1 MTVRTTAAPDR
12 AARFE
17 WSVWF
22 ALLALVTIALLAI
35 RDRINEAHVA
45 LAYLLVVQGASARR
59 GRTLGIWLALVAF
72 VNFDVFF
79 IPPFGTLAIQNP
91 VNWLALLAF
100 LATSML
106 SAELIYRAQA
116 ERAVALEEAHRAKD
130 AVLASVSHDLRT
142 PLTTIKG
149 LAHEI
154 AEAGDDRALVIEEE
168 ADRLTALVAQLLDLS
183 RLASGTTV
191 VNAQPNE
198 AEDLLGAAAQQVAG
212 RLNGRELVIRV
223 SPDDGLLFGRFDFS
237 QTLRAL
243 VNLIENAAKFSP
255 DGAPIEVS
263 AAREDSWL
271 VFTVADRGSGVPAS
285 DRERIF
291 EPFYRRAGSEPDVS
305 GAGLGLSIARG
316 VVQAQ
321 GGDVRVVD
329 RPGGGSVFSIRLPA
343 IASRDLARLADEPR

>member
-1 MTVRTTAAPDR
+1 VPAR
-12 AARFE
+12 AATDRTLAVE
-17 WSVWF
+17 WTVWF
-22 ALLALVTIALLAI
+22 AFLALVTIGLIAI

-59 GRTLGIWLALVAF
+59 GRRIGVALALAAF
-72 VNFDVFF
+72 LCFDLFF
-79 IPPFGTLAIQNP
+79 IPPFGTLTIQNP
-91 VNWLALLAF
+91 LNWLALLAF
-100 LATSML
+100 LATSLL

-116 ERAVALEEAHRAKD
+116 ERAAALEVAHQAKD

-149 LAHEI
+149 IAHEI
-154 AEAGDDRALVIEEE
+154 AEGGDDRALVIEEE

-183 RLASGTTV
+183 RLANGSAAV
-191 VNAQPNE
+191 DVQPNE
-198 AEDLLGAAAQQVAG
+198 AEDLLGAAAQRVSG
-212 RLNGRELVIRV
+212 RLNGHELVIRV

-255 DGAPIEVS
+255 EGAPIEV
-263 AAREDSWL
+263 AAGRESTWL
-271 VFTVADRGSGVPAS
+271 VFSVADRGSGVPAS

-291 EPFYRRAGSEPDVS
+291 EPFYRRAGSQPDVS

-316 VVQAQ
+316 IVQAQ
-321 GGDVRVVD
+321 GGDVTLAD
-329 RPGGGSVFSIRLPA
+329 RAGGGSVFSIRLPA
-343 IASRDLARLADEPR
+343 IASSDLVRLGDEPR

>member
-1 MTVRTTAAPDR
+1 MRTTAATDR
-12 AARFE
+12 AARVE
-17 WSVWF
+17 WAVWF
-22 ALLALVTIALLAI
+22 ALLAAVTIGLIAV
-35 RDRINEAHVA
+35 RDHINEAHVA
-45 LAYLLVVQGASARR
+45 LAYLLIVQGASARR
-59 GRTLGIWLALVAF
+59 GRRLGLALAILAF
-72 VNFDVFF
+72 VDFDIFF

-91 VNWLALLAF
+91 LNWLVLLAF

-116 ERAVALEEAHRAKD
+116 DRAVALEEAHRAKD

-154 AEAGDDRALVIEEE
+154 AETGDDRALVIEEE
-168 ADRLTALVAQLLDLS
+168 ADRLTALVGQLLDLS
-183 RLASGTTV
+183 RLASGTTI

-212 RLNGRELVIRV
+212 RLKGRELIIRV

-255 DGAPIEVS
+255 DGAPVEVS
-263 AAREDSWL
+263 AAREESWL
-271 VFTVADRGSGVPAS
+271 VFTVADRGGGVPAS

-291 EPFYRRAGSEPDVS
+291 EPFYRRTGSEPDVS

-316 VVQAQ
+316 VIQAQ
-321 GGDVRVVD
+321 GGDVSVAD
-329 RPGGGSVFSIRLPA
+329 RPGGGSVFSIRVPG
-343 IASRDLARLADEPR
+343 IASRDLAKLGDGGR

>member
-1 MTVRTTAAPDR
+1 MVRAKRTAR
-12 AARFE
+12 IEWAA
-17 WSVWF
+17 WF
-22 ALLALVTIALLAI
+22 AILAAVTVGLIAI

-59 GRTLGIWLALVAF
+59 GRRIGVALALASFLCFDAF
-72 VNFDVFF
+72 FL
-79 IPPFGTLAIQNP
+79 PPYGTLVIQNP
-91 VNWLALLAF
+91 LNWLALLAF
-100 LATSML
+100 LATSFV

-116 ERAVALEEAHRAKD
+116 DRSAALEEAHRAKD
-130 AVLASVSHDLRT
+130 VVLASVSHDLRT

-149 LAHEI
+149 IAHEI
-154 AEAGDDRALVIEEE
+154 SETGDDRGLAIEEE
-168 ADRLTALVAQLLDLS
+168 ADRLTSLVGQLLDMS

-191 VNAQPNE
+191 VDAQPNE

-212 RLNGRELVIRV
+212 RLDGRELVIRV
-223 SPDDGLLFGRFDFS
+223 SGDDGLLFGRFDFS

-255 DGAPIEVS
+255 DGTPIEIT
-263 AAREDSWL
+263 AGREGAWL
-271 VFTVADRGSGVPAS
+271 VFSVADRGSGVPAS

-291 EPFYRRAGSEPDVS
+291 EPFYRRAGSQPDVS

-321 GGDVRVVD
+321 GGDVTLSD
-329 RPGGGSVFSIRLPA
+329 RAGGGSVFSIRVPA
-343 IASRDLARLADEPR
+343 IASEELARLGETTR